1 MNFEVTILG
10 SGAAVP
16 TLRRNPTSQYV
27 VCNDRHILIDCGEG
41 TQMQIRN
48 YGIRFQRLTHILISH
63 LHGDHFFGLVGL
75 LSTMHLMGRDK
86 GITVYGPKE
95 LESIIKSQLEIGGA
109 KLDFDLQ
116 FVATD
121 PKNSQLIFED
131 KLIEIHS
138 FPLKHRIPTT
148 GFLIREKAKEFNLNS
163 EAIKGSGLKIEH
175 FHLLKK
181 GEDVLDEDGQI
192 FRFKDYTFPPKPS
205 YSYAFCSDTKYD
217 VSIVP
222 YVKDVSVLY
231 HEATFTEKDSERA
244 KATFHST
251 AAQAAD
257 IAKRANA
264 GKLYLGHLSARYEST
279 AAHLSEAAKFFDN
292 TEVVEDGMKF
302 TISA

>member
-1 MNFEVTILG
+1 VNFEVTILG

-148 GFLIREKAKEFNLNS
+148 GFLIREKAKEFNLNG

-222 YVKDVSVLY
+222 YVKDGSVLY
-231 HEATFTEKDSERA
+231 HEATFIEKDSERA

-279 AAHLSEAAKFFDN
+279 AAHLFEAAKFFDN